1 MQRVNSGV
9 EFFFFLHFIIYN
21 EYFSSKI
28 ELNHGSL
35 TVKYFLMK
43 ELLKLDQFKVLTK
56 IEQRKVIAGKKYQ
69 GRCNAEI
76 CKYNNCCIAHLS
88 Y

>member
-1 MQRVNSGV
+1 
-9 EFFFFLHFIIYN
+9 
-21 EYFSSKI
+21 
-28 ELNHGSL
+28 
-35 TVKYFLMK
+35 MK

-56 IEQRKVIAGKKYQ
+56 IEQSKVIAGKKYQ